1 MRAIA
6 LICCLQAL
14 AACAQCSLDVEVKLN
29 RAPKGT
35 LRMVICPSEA
45 AFTSEKGCTAKE
57 VGATSATMHVPF
69 PQLVP
74 GTYAVKVF
82 HDENNNNELDVN
94 WMGIPKEPY
103 GFSND
108 AMGTFG
114 PPSFQQAAFE
124 VKPGTNTT
132 RLRMKG

>member
-6 LICCLQAL
+6 LICCLQVL
-14 AACAQCSLDVEVKLN
+14 SACAQGSLDIEVQLN
-29 RAPKGT
+29 HAPKGT
-35 LRMVICPSEA
+35 LRMLLCPSDA
-45 AFTSEKGCTAKE
+45 AFTSEKGCTSKE
-57 VGATSATMHVPF
+57 VAAASTSVRVSLA
-69 PQLVP
+69 QLAP
-74 GTYAVKVF
+74 GKYAIKVF
-82 HDENNNNELDVN
+82 HDENDNRELDVN

-124 VKPGTNTT
+124 VKPGSNTT
-132 RLRMKG
+132 RIRMKG